1 MEDLQTPVV
10 AEAEKRQV
18 KRPVLLIVRDGWG
31 LRRRVQGNATALAHT
46 PHQDRWAAEQEC
58 CLLDASGLAVGLP
71 AGQMG
76 NSEVGHLNLG
86 AGRVVWQ
93 DSTRVSHAA
102 ADGSLASHP
111 SLLATFRQLQ
121 RSGKRLHLVGL
132 LGPGGVHNL
141 DAHLLAIL
149 QACAAN
155 HINPYVH
162 LITDGRDTPP
172 RSALGFCQV
181 LRKQMQNIGVGRL
194 STLAGRY
201 HAMDRDQRWQRTR
214 KYLDALC
221 CGIGNAAPTAE
232 QAIQSAYDA
241 GEGDEFITPT
251 VLTEN
256 AAGQL
261 QAGDAVLLMNF
272 RADRMRQ
279 TARALA
285 APESLKEKEAFADL
299 PIPELQVL
307 SMTEYDESLPI
318 EVLFPQEILHDTLA
332 ETIAQAGYRQF
343 HAAETEKYPH
353 VTYFFNGRREAPFPG
368 EERLIIPS
376 PPVATYDLEPRMSAL
391 ELTGAVIECI
401 TRGGDDFLL
410 VNFANPDMVGHTGD
424 LTAAIAACECVDECV
439 GRMVEAMRK
448 RDGYCIV
455 TADHGNAETMC
466 DPLSGEAHTYHT
478 TNPVELFLLA
488 AEGISL
494 AARGTLADVAPTVLA
509 ILDLAQPA
517 AMTGRSLIQTMR

>member
-1 MEDLQTPVV
+1 MAADAGEG
-10 AEAEKRQV
+10 KV

-46 PHQDRWAAEQEC
+46 PHQDRWVAEQEC

-93 DSTRVSHAA
+93 DSTRVSQAA

-111 SLLATFRQLQ
+111 TLLATFRQLQ

-141 DAHLLAIL
+141 DAHLLAVL
-149 QACAAN
+149 QACATN
-155 HINPYVH
+155 RIDPCVH

-172 RSALGFCQV
+172 RSALGFCQD
-181 LRKQMQNIGVGRL
+181 LRRQMQRIGVGKP

-201 HAMDRDQRWQRTR
+201 YAMDRDRRWQRTR

-221 CGIGNAAPTAE
+221 SGIGEAAATAE
-232 QAIQSAYDA
+232 QAIQTAYDS
-241 GEGDEFITPT
+241 GEGDEFIPPT

-256 AAGQL
+256 ASGAV

-279 TARALA
+279 IARALA
-285 APESLKEKEAFADL
+285 APASLHSEEAFAEL
-299 PIPELQVL
+299 PPLELQVL
-307 SMTEYDESLPI
+307 SMTEYDASLPI
-318 EVLFPQEILHDTLA
+318 AVLFPQEILHDTLA
-332 ETIAQAGYRQF
+332 ETIAQAGCRQF

-376 PPVATYDLEPRMSAL
+376 PPVATYDHQPRMSAP
-391 ELTGAVIECI
+391 ELTEAVVERIVRSGAVAAP
-401 TRGGDDFLL
+401 DDFLL

-424 LTAAIAACECVDECV
+424 LAAAMAACECVDACV
-439 GRMVEAMRK
+439 GRMVAAMRK
-448 RDGYCIV
+448 RGGSCIV
-455 TADHGNAETMC
+455 TADHGNAETMAE
-466 DPLSGEAHTYHT
+466 PISGEPHTYHT
-478 TNPVELFLLA
+478 TNPVELFIFT
-488 AEGISL
+488 AEEISL

-509 ILDLAQPA
+509 MMGLAQPA
-517 AMTGRSLIQTMR
+517 AMTGRSLIRAVR